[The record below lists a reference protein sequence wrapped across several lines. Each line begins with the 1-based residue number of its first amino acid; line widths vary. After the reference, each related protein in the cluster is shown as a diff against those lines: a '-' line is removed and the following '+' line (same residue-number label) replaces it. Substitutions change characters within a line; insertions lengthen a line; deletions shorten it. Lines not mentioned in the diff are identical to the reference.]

1 MNLPELT
8 EQSLS
13 LLRRILEQAH
23 SRIPE
28 ADPRWAFI
36 FRHGRNICELGDDI
50 LFLERQNRSR
60 SSRILVRPMME
71 SLFNLGAAVQNSAF
85 PAEKYVAELEEY
97 TERIK
102 KWVAADQ
109 PGALQAEIDKAE
121 RRAHDTRRQYS
132 IKAKNKWSVVDTAR
146 EAGLDYHYRRDYVL
160 YSEHIHSTNG
170 ALISSERQLDRELVL
185 TSVIFIVLKASE
197 NIASATEAGIPR
209 SQRKEMA
216 KLWKAGIELI
226 KS

>member
-28 ADPRWAFI
+28 EDPRWAFI
-36 FRHGRNICELGDDI
+36 LRHGRNICELGDDV

-60 SSRILVRPMME
+60 ASRILVRPMME
-71 SLFNLGAAVQNSAF
+71 SLFNLGAAVKNSTF
-85 PAEKYVAELEEY
+85 PAEKYVVELEEY

-102 KWVAADQ
+102 KWVATDQ
-109 PGALQAEIDKAE
+109 PGAVQAEIDEAE
-121 RRAHDTRRQYS
+121 CRARDTRRQYS
-132 IKAKNKWSVVDTAR
+132 IKTRNKWSVVDTAR

-170 ALISSERQLDRELVL
+170 ALISSERQLGHELVL
-185 TSVIFIVLKASE
+185 TSVTFIVLKASE
-197 NIASATEAGIPR
+197 HIASAVEAGISR

-216 KLWKAGIELI
+216 KLWKAGIKLI